1 MAPANEPLA
10 GLWPGPPGTCS
21 WVLMDLREIKMVCT
35 EMLLTGQ
42 KVVKLFI
49 LPSA

>member
-21 WVLMDLREIKMVCT
+21 WVLVDLGEIKMVCT
-35 EMLLTGQ
+35 EMLLAGQ
-42 KVVKLFI
+42 KEGRVFI